1 MSLEYCESCNLDGN
15 CSFQSQMKQIEACA
29 VNRHNREKNKA
40 LQEEEMKNAKIEPAK
55 PLYRVLVKY
64 TKDKEA
70 IVMFFDEPVEVNYN
84 FLCGSV
90 TVDTIPKD
98 DESRK
103 CLFLTH
109 YGLIDYCQ
117 VSADIPII
125 LPIKEE
131 K

>member
-15 CSFQSQMKQIEACA
+15 CSYQSQMKQIEACA
-29 VNRHNREKNKA
+29 VNKHNREK
-40 LQEEEMKNAKIEPAK
+40 QMKTTKIEPVK

-90 TVDTIPKD
+90 TVDTIAK
-98 DESRK
+98 EGENRK
-103 CLFLTH
+103 CLFITH

-125 LPIKEE
+125 LPGKE